1 MTDKGSVSPVEQPVR
16 VKEKK
21 NKTCMRHCKKFWW
34 AYLCLFIVIVVLAVC
49 LILLV
54 AIPKIAQKKLDHS
67 ELQVDGISVTNTRS
81 ETYLMGINSTIRSS
95 GGVSAKI
102 APFRAE
108 MYLEDLEPHT
118 PFVLL
123 DFPETTSAELQT
135 VNVTDKRIEI
145 PNMEAFTTFNTML
158 LGQESVRVTIKG
170 DTTVRVSGV
179 ARNYGVTF
187 KKTITLT
194 GLNHFAGLEVT
205 HAEVSTEPDENDN
218 NFHGFV
224 TIPNPSVLTIEI
236 GNATFDTFLNGSNV
250 GTTYMDNLILSPGN
264 NNASLRASISQGPV
278 LLALMEEPY
287 CQDGIIDFEL
297 SGNGVTNE
305 GDKLSYFADALSAD
319 NLTVPINIGESV
331 ARDLGVTLGCSS
343 SGNSSRLLI

>member
-1 MTDKGSVSPVEQPVR
+1 M
-16 VKEKK
+16 
-21 NKTCMRHCKKFWW
+21 
-34 AYLCLFIVIVVLAVC
+34 
-49 LILLV
+49 
-54 AIPKIAQKKLDHS
+54 AIPKIAQNKLNAS
-67 ELQVDGISVTNTRS
+67 QLQVDGISVTQTRS

-108 MYLEDLEPHT
+108 MYLEDIEPHT

-135 VNVTDKRIEI
+135 VNVTDKKIEI
-145 PNMEAFTTFNTML
+145 PDMDAFTTFNTML

-187 KKTITLT
+187 KKTIELT

-205 HAEVSTEPDENDN
+205 QAEVTRPTGGGD
-218 NFHGFV
+218 NFHGYV

-236 GNATFDTFLNGSNV
+236 VRKLDTAAPLRERLELTLLPRATPLSTPS
-250 GTTYMDNLILSPGN
+250 SPGRTW
-264 NNASLRASISQGPV
+264 ASPTWTTLFSTPATTTPACMPRSLRSP
-278 LLALMEEPY
+278 
-287 CQDGIIDFEL
+287 
-297 SGNGVTNE
+297 
-305 GDKLSYFADALSAD
+305 
-319 NLTVPINIGESV
+319 
-331 ARDLGVTLGCSS
+331 SS
-343 SGNSSRLLI
+343 PP